1 MNKPEQLLGLT
12 LYCFLLYLGSRSSV
26 RQGSVGVGLHQRRMS
41 DESIQSGV
49 MDTQEL
55 QTIQVI

>member
-1 MNKPEQLLGLT
+1 MSNHNNLL
-12 LYCFLLYLGSRSSV
+12 FLLYLGSRNSV
-26 RQGSVGVGLHQRRMS
+26 RQGSVGGGLHQRRMS

-49 MDTQEL
+49 IDTQEL